1 MAKPSLDDLIDSVRK
16 EPKSDPK
23 KVEAEKKKEAR
34 KEALKNVP
42 IAKKKTKAQ
51 KDKESGESFISQ
63 SKKRLADGRKKELA
77 RKKSEDTL
85 ASKTRSKELSD
96 KKSSLE
102 KKKAAGE
109 EKKKKIAS
117 ELNSAQIS
125 KVSSKDSTADAGTK
139 VLGNALSSVGA
150 IGKATLTAT
159 DAGEKTNKLRKKVV
173 QKMKKNR
180 GLKTGVS
187 STKSIK
193 DRKPGKKKE
202 KEKDPWKESM
212 DWRDTYIPTEIDS
225 VDIIKPEPLKA
236 SNWREEFLWE
246 VDGQPK
252 ESKEKE
258 KQIKPMTGKNTVTIN
273 PPIAEGIRLKSR
285 QEFLDGIE
293 AAKKRAR
300 QAAGAI
306 GNWLNPPAKDSNEPT
321 VRAGERTPNTG
332 GINQPHIPSR
342 GPDGK
347 RSGSEDDGSVAPP
360 KSTQPDTRTPDQKT
374 TPADK
379 NRENKPPRS
388 TPPTSTPPK
397 STAPSSTPKRTA
409 ADEKLRTADKKTRM
423 AAWAKANP
431 KLAAAKKERDRT
443 RGTNQTTNPLMK
455 DMKSR
460 MPAPKTGTG
469 STPAPKATTPPPK
482 ATTPPPK
489 VTPIKVQPYTGA
501 QRPTNIGNQQ
511 PQSRFKKPSPM
522 RLTNSFSDWRGDL
535 QLDEASFAIG
545 PGHKGAQKTQK
556 IYNKGTGSTNP
567 NEKDTFLRRT
577 GPQLPLA
584 KIKKSMQTAS
594 YQPEG
599 ESLDEVLGG
608 KPGDGYIGHPNL
620 DIKNPLAKKQV
631 KKEVLPGSK
640 GGGPVNRVGAS
651 LGDRNMMLDRMR
663 NRIREDKLTTEGAAW
678 TKKSGKNSEGGLN
691 EKGRKSYEKE
701 NPGSDLKAPSKKVG
715 NPRRASFCAR
725 MKGMKK
731 KLTSKK
737 TSRDPDSR
745 INKSLRAW
753 NC

>member
-16 EPKSDPK
+16 EKEPKPDPK
-23 KVEAEKKKEAR
+23 KVAAEKKKESR

-42 IAKKKTKAQ
+42 VAKKKTKAQ

-63 SKKRLADGRKKELA
+63 AKKRVSDGRSKELA

-85 ASKTRSKELSD
+85 ASKTRKKELSD
-96 KKSSLE
+96 RKSSLE
-102 KKKAAGE
+102 KEKSAGD
-109 EKKKKIAS
+109 EKKKKIES
-117 ELNSAQIS
+117 ELGSTKIS
-125 KVSSKDSTADAGTK
+125 KVSSSDSNAEAGTK
-139 VLGNALSSVGA
+139 VLGNALSVAGSVGQA
-150 IGKATLTAT
+150 ALTAT
-159 DAGEKTNKLRKKVV
+159 NAREKASKLKKKMM
-173 QKMKKNR
+173 QKLKKNR

-187 STKSIK
+187 STQSIK
-193 DRKPGKKKE
+193 DRNSKKKQE

-246 VDGQPK
+246 VDDLPK
-252 ESKEKE
+252 EPKE

-273 PPIAEGIRLKSR
+273 PKITEGIRLKTR
-285 QEFLDGIE
+285 QEYMDGLRKAKE
-293 AAKKRAR
+293 RATNAASG
-300 QAAGAI
+300 AAGAI
-306 GNWLNPPAKDSNEPT
+306 GNWLNPPAKNSNEPS

-332 GINQPHIPSR
+332 GVTQPHIPSR

-360 KSTQPDTRTPDQKT
+360 KSTEKDTRTPERKT

-379 NRENKPPRS
+379 NTENKPPRQTPPRS
-388 TPPTSTPPK
+388 TPPK
-397 STAPSSTPKRTA
+397 STAPAPSSTPKRTA

-431 KLAAAKKERDRT
+431 KLAAVKKERDRT

-469 STPAPKATTPPPK
+469 STPAPKATTP
-482 ATTPPPK
+482 APK
-489 VTPIKVQPYTGA
+489 VTPPKETGPKPIKVQPYMGA
-501 QRPTNIGNQQ
+501 TRPTNITNQR
-511 PQSRFKKPSPM
+511 PSSRFNKPSPM
-522 RLTNSFSDWRGDL
+522 RLTNSFSDWRGEL
-535 QLDEASFAIG
+535 QLDESSLRKPAPMPEYKPTG
-545 PGHKGAQKTQK
+545 TKKPVPMPDHK
-556 IYNKGTGSTNP
+556 IKGTRKPVPMP
-567 NEKDTFLRRT
+567 NY
-577 GPQLPLA
+577 PLNQ
-584 KIKKSMQTAS
+584 SFE
-594 YQPEG
+594 PEG
-599 ESLDEVLGG
+599 ENLDEVIGG

-631 KKEVLPGSK
+631 KAPTGNTGLAGKM
-640 GGGPVNRVGAS
+640 
-651 LGDRNMMLDRMR
+651 GDRKMMMDRMR
-663 NRIREDKLTTEGAAW
+663 NRLREDNLTTEGAAW

-701 NPGSDLKAPSKKVG
+701 NPGSDLKAPSKKAG

-737 TSRDPDSR
+737 TASDPDSR

>member
-16 EPKSDPK
+16 EKEPKPDPK
-23 KVEAEKKKEAR
+23 KVAAEKKKEAR

-42 IAKKKTKAQ
+42 VAKTKTKAQ

-63 SKKRLADGRKKELA
+63 AKKRVSDGRNKELA

-85 ASKTRSKELSD
+85 ASKTRGKELSD

-102 KKKAAGE
+102 KKKSDGE

-117 ELNSAQIS
+117 ELNSVQIS
-125 KVSSKDSTADAGTK
+125 KVSSKDSTAEAGTK

-159 DAGEKTNKLRKKVV
+159 DAGKKASKLKKKMV

-187 STKSIK
+187 STQSIK
-193 DRKPGKKKE
+193 DRNSKKKKE

-236 SNWREEFLWE
+236 SNWREDFLWE
-246 VDGQPK
+246 VDDQPK
-252 ESKEKE
+252 EPKEKE

-273 PPIAEGIRLKSR
+273 PKIAEGIRLKTR
-285 QEFLDGIE
+285 QEYMDGLRKAKE
-293 AAKKRAR
+293 RATNAASS
-300 QAAGAI
+300 AAGAI

-342 GPDGK
+342 GKDGK
-347 RSGSEDDGSVAPP
+347 RYGTENDGSVAPP
-360 KSTQPDTRTPDQKT
+360 KSTEKDTRTPDQKT

-379 NRENKPPRS
+379 ARENKPPRS
-388 TPPTSTPPK
+388 TPPK
-397 STAPSSTPKRTA
+397 STAPAPSSTPKRTA

-431 KLAAAKKERDRT
+431 KLAAVKKERDRT

-469 STPAPKATTPPPK
+469 STPAPKATTP
-482 ATTPPPK
+482 APK
-489 VTPIKVQPYTGA
+489 VTPPKETGPKPIKVQPYMGA
-501 QRPTNIGNQQ
+501 TRPTNITNQQ
-511 PQSRFKKPSPM
+511 PQSRFKKVTPM
-522 RLTNSFSDWRGDL
+522 RLTNSFSDWRGEL
-535 QLDEASFAIG
+535 QLDEVI
-545 PGHKGAQKTQK
+545 
-556 IYNKGTGSTNP
+556 
-567 NEKDTFLRRT
+567 
-577 GPQLPLA
+577 
-584 KIKKSMQTAS
+584 
-594 YQPEG
+594 
-599 ESLDEVLGG
+599 GG

-631 KKEVLPGSK
+631 KAPTGNTGLAGKM
-640 GGGPVNRVGAS
+640 
-651 LGDRNMMLDRMR
+651 GDRKMMMDKMR
-663 NRIREDKLTTEGAAW
+663 NRLREDNLTTEGAAW

-701 NPGSDLKAPSKKVG
+701 NPGSDLKAPSKKAG

-737 TSRDPDSR
+737 TASDPDSR

>member
-1 MAKPSLDDLIDSVRK
+1 MAKPNLDDLIDSVRK
-16 EPKSDPK
+16 EPKTDPK
-23 KVEAEKKKEAR
+23 KVAAEKKKEAR

-42 IAKKKTKAQ
+42 VAKTKTKAQ

-63 SKKRLADGRKKELA
+63 SKKRVSDGRNKELA

-85 ASKTRSKELSD
+85 ASKTRRKELSD
-96 KKSSLE
+96 RKSSLE
-102 KKKAAGE
+102 KEKSAGD
-109 EKKKKIAS
+109 EKKKKIES
-117 ELNSAQIS
+117 ELGSAKIS
-125 KVSSKDSTADAGTK
+125 KVSSKDSNAEAGTK
-139 VLGNALSSVGA
+139 VLGNALGVVGSVG
-150 IGKATLTAT
+150 KAALTAT
-159 DAGEKTNKLRKKVV
+159 NAGEKASKLKKKMM

-187 STKSIK
+187 STQSIK
-193 DRKPGKKKE
+193 DRNSKKKKE

-236 SNWREEFLWE
+236 SNWREDFLWE
-246 VDGQPK
+246 VDDQPK
-252 ESKEKE
+252 EPKEKE

-273 PPIAEGIRLKSR
+273 PKIAEGIRLKTR
-285 QEFLDGIE
+285 QEYMDGLRKAKE
-293 AAKKRAR
+293 RATNAASS
-300 QAAGAI
+300 AAGAI

-342 GPDGK
+342 GPDGR
-347 RSGSEDDGSVAPP
+347 RSGAEDDGSVAPP
-360 KSTQPDTRTPDQKT
+360 KSTEKDTRTPDQKT

-379 NRENKPPRS
+379 ARENKPPRS
-388 TPPTSTPPK
+388 TPPK
-397 STAPSSTPKRTA
+397 STAPAPSSTPKRTA

-431 KLAAAKKERDRT
+431 KLAAVKKERDRT

-469 STPAPKATTPPPK
+469 STPAPKATTP
-482 ATTPPPK
+482 APK
-489 VTPIKVQPYTGA
+489 VTPPKETGPKPIKVQPYMGA
-501 QRPTNIGNQQ
+501 TRPTNITNQQ
-511 PQSRFKKPSPM
+511 PQSRFKKVTPM
-522 RLTNSFSDWRGDL
+522 RLTNSFSDWRGEL
-535 QLDEASFAIG
+535 QLDEVI
-545 PGHKGAQKTQK
+545 
-556 IYNKGTGSTNP
+556 
-567 NEKDTFLRRT
+567 
-577 GPQLPLA
+577 
-584 KIKKSMQTAS
+584 
-594 YQPEG
+594 
-599 ESLDEVLGG
+599 GG

-631 KKEVLPGSK
+631 KAPTGNTGLAGKM
-640 GGGPVNRVGAS
+640 
-651 LGDRNMMLDRMR
+651 GDRKMMMDKMR
-663 NRIREDKLTTEGAAW
+663 NRLREDNLTTEGAAW

-701 NPGSDLKAPSKKVG
+701 NPGSDLKAPSKKAG

-737 TSRDPDSR
+737 TASDPDSR

>member
-16 EPKSDPK
+16 EKEPKPDPK
-23 KVEAEKKKEAR
+23 KVAAEKKKEAR

-42 IAKKKTKAQ
+42 VAKTKTKAQ

-63 SKKRLADGRKKELA
+63 AKKRVSDGRNKELA

-85 ASKTRSKELSD
+85 ASKTRGKELSD

-102 KKKAAGE
+102 KKKSDGE

-117 ELNSAQIS
+117 ELNSVQIS
-125 KVSSKDSTADAGTK
+125 KVSSKDSTAEAGTK

-159 DAGEKTNKLRKKVV
+159 DAGKKASKLKKKMV

-187 STKSIK
+187 STQSIK
-193 DRKPGKKKE
+193 DRKPEKKKE

-246 VDGQPK
+246 VDDQPK
-252 ESKEKE
+252 EPKEKE

-273 PPIAEGIRLKSR
+273 PKITEGIRLKTR
-285 QEFLDGIE
+285 QEYMDGLRK
-293 AAKKRAR
+293 AKERATN
-300 QAAGAI
+300 AAGAI
-306 GNWLNPPAKDSNEPT
+306 GNWLNPPAKNSNEPT
-321 VRAGERTPNTG
+321 VRSGERTPNTG

-388 TPPTSTPPK
+388 TPPK
-397 STAPSSTPKRTA
+397 STAPAPSSTPKRTA

-469 STPAPKATTPPPK
+469 STPAPKATTPPPT
-482 ATTPPPK
+482 ATPPAPK
-489 VTPIKVQPYTGA
+489 VTPIKVQPHTGA
-501 QRPTNIGNQQ
+501 QRPTNITNQQ

-535 QLDEASFAIG
+535 QLDEASLRKPAPMPEYKPTG
-545 PGHKGAQKTQK
+545 TKKPVPMPDHK
-556 IYNKGTGSTNP
+556 IKGTRKPVPMP
-567 NEKDTFLRRT
+567 NY
-577 GPQLPLA
+577 PLN
-584 KIKKSMQTAS
+584 QS
-594 YQPEG
+594 YEPEG
-599 ESLDEVLGG
+599 ENLDEVIGG

-631 KKEVLPGSK
+631 KAPTGNTGLAGKM
-640 GGGPVNRVGAS
+640 
-651 LGDRNMMLDRMR
+651 GDRKMMMDRMR
-663 NRIREDKLTTEGAAW
+663 NRLREDNLTTEGAAW